1 MRDFTYYTEKAISRY
16 GLAGQNALAAEIG
29 INKSAMSQLATGRTL
44 PSEATMIKLAELAG
58 LPKEE
63 ALIDLN
69 LWRSKNNPEVNKIW
83 TRLSK
88 MIRYLLIISL
98 CISLYV
104 NSCFANTIINSCCT
118 QKSTQIIYY
127 ATKVFTSGGDCF
139 AKVYISFSCFFNR
152 FFCYELVLLFLLEVM
167 FMRCFF
173 F

>member
-88 MIRYLLIISL
+88 MIGIAVISCIISNAETNSYNIQNNIISL
-98 CISLYV
+98 S
-104 NSCFANTIINSCCT
+104 NA
-118 QKSTQIIYY
+118 IYY
-127 ATKVFTSGGDCF
+127 V
-139 AKVYISFSCFFNR
+139 
-152 FFCYELVLLFLLEVM
+152 
-167 FMRCFF
+167 
-173 F
+173 